1 VQIIVTE
8 HRCEIKKCPHC
19 GKVNKGF
26 FPDSMKFPIQ
36 YGPRLLASILYL
48 RNYQLIP
55 YERTCDLVEDF
66 YGIRISPA
74 TIKRAENECFQNLEP
89 FEETAMKHLL
99 ASHSAHCDETGMRVL
114 GTKWWLHVVSN
125 NLWTY
130 YFPHPKRGSEA
141 IDALGFL
148 PQYNGVA
155 VHDGFASYNKYECE
169 HALCNAHLKREL
181 TGIEQNFE
189 QQWAKKINELL
200 SEMKKYTDECR
211 EMEIPID
218 PEKVREF
225 EKVYDEITQ
234 EGIEENPPP
243 DPPKDPVKKRGR
255 TAQTKA
261 KNLLDRFILHK
272 ERILR
277 FLNDLRVSFDNNQ
290 AERDIRMMKL
300 QQKISGTFRS
310 IEGAVAFCRIRG
322 YISTIRKNDLNVMD
336 AILAALNGAPLLS
349 S

>member
-1 VQIIVTE
+1 
-8 HRCEIKKCPHC
+8 
-19 GKVNKGF
+19 
-26 FPDSMKFPIQ
+26 M
-36 YGPRLLASILYL
+36 LYL
-48 RNYQLIP
+48 RNYQLLP

-74 TIKRAENECFQNLEP
+74 TIRRAEKECFQNLEP
-89 FEETAMKHLL
+89 FEKAAMEHLL
-99 ASHSAHCDETGMRVL
+99 TSHSAHCDETGMRVL

-130 YFPHPKRGSEA
+130 YFPHPKRGTEA
-141 IDALGFL
+141 MDALGFL
-148 PQYNGVA
+148 PQYKGVA
-155 VHDGFASYNKYECE
+155 VHDGYSSYNKYGCE

-181 TGIEQNFE
+181 TGIEESFE

-225 EKVYDEITQ
+225 EQIYDAIIQ
-234 EGIEENPPP
+234 EGIIENPPP
-243 DPPKDPVKKRGR
+243 DPSKDQVKKRGR

-261 KNLLDRFILHK
+261 KNLLDRFIVHK
-272 ERILR
+272 EQILK
-277 FLNDLRVSFDNNQ
+277 FLNNLRVAFDNNQ

-310 IEGAVAFCRIRG
+310 IEGAVAFCRIRA
-322 YISTIRKNDLNVMD
+322 YISSIKKNEMNVMD
-336 AILAALNGAPLLS
+336 AILTALKGAPLLA
-349 S
+349 

>member
-1 VQIIVTE
+1 
-8 HRCEIKKCPHC
+8 
-19 GKVNKGF
+19 
-26 FPDSMKFPIQ
+26 M
-36 YGPRLLASILYL
+36 YL

-74 TIKRAENECFQNLEP
+74 TIKRAEKECFQKLEL
-89 FEETAMKHLL
+89 FEKAAMEHLL
-99 ASHSAHCDETGMRVL
+99 ESHAAHCDETGMRVL

-125 NLWTY
+125 SLWTY
-130 YFPHPKRGSEA
+130 YFPHPKRGTEA
-141 IDALGFL
+141 MDALGFL
-148 PQYNGVA
+148 PKYNGVA
-155 VHDGFASYNKYECE
+155 VHDGFASYNKYGCE

-181 TGIEQNFE
+181 IGIEENFE
-189 QQWAKKINELL
+189 QQWAKEINELL

-211 EMEIPID
+211 EMEISID
-218 PEKVREF
+218 QEKVREF
-225 EKVYDEITQ
+225 EKIYDAIMQ

-243 DPPKDPVKKRGR
+243 KTSKAQVKKKGR

-272 ERILR
+272 EQILR
-277 FLNDLRVSFDNNQ
+277 FLNNLRVSFDNNQ

-310 IEGAVAFCRIRG
+310 IEGAVAFCRIRA
-322 YISTIRKNDLNVMD
+322 YISSIKKNGMNVMD

-349 S
+349 

>member
-1 VQIIVTE
+1 
-8 HRCEIKKCPHC
+8 
-19 GKVNKGF
+19 
-26 FPDSMKFPIQ
+26 M
-36 YGPRLLASILYL
+36 
-48 RNYQLIP
+48 
-55 YERTCDLVEDF
+55 
-66 YGIRISPA
+66 
-74 TIKRAENECFQNLEP
+74 
-89 FEETAMKHLL
+89 
-99 ASHSAHCDETGMRVL
+99 
-114 GTKWWLHVVSN
+114 
-125 NLWTY
+125 
-130 YFPHPKRGSEA
+130 
-141 IDALGFL
+141 DALGFL

-155 VHDGFASYNKYECE
+155 VHDRFASYNKYECE

-189 QQWAKKINELL
+189 QRWAKKINELL

-218 PEKVREF
+218 PEKVRKF

-255 TAQTKA
+255 PAQTKA
-261 KNLLDRFILHK
+261 KNLLDRFIIHK
-272 ERILR
+272 EKILR

-322 YISTIRKNDLNVMD
+322 YISTIKKNKLNVMD

-349 S
+349 

>member
-1 VQIIVTE
+1 
-8 HRCEIKKCPHC
+8 
-19 GKVNKGF
+19 
-26 FPDSMKFPIQ
+26 
-36 YGPRLLASILYL
+36 L
-48 RNYQLIP
+48 RNYQLLP

-89 FEETAMKHLL
+89 FEKTAMKHLL

-125 NLWTY
+125 SLWTY
-130 YFPHPKRGSEA
+130 YFPHPKRGSKA
-141 IDALGFL
+141 MDALEFL

-155 VHDGFASYNKYECE
+155 VHDGYSSYNKYGCE

-181 TGIEQNFE
+181 TGIEENFE

-211 EMEIPID
+211 EMEVPTD
-218 PEKVREF
+218 PEKVREL
-225 EKVYDEITQ
+225 EEIYDTIMQ

-243 DPPKDPVKKRGR
+243 ETSKEQLKKRGR
-255 TAQTKA
+255 PAQTKA
-261 KNLLDRFILHK
+261 KNLLDRFIIHK
-272 ERILR
+272 EPILR
-277 FLNDLRVSFDNNQ
+277 FLNNLRVSFDNNQ

-310 IEGAVAFCRIRG
+310 IEGAVAFCRIRA
-322 YISTIRKNDLNVMD
+322 YISSIKKNDLNVMD

-349 S
+349 